1 MSPPAC
7 KLGKDVG
14 KPGAG
19 NLDSKNR
26 PGRLP
31 DCVAC
36 ARANEETSSSGGQTE
51 GIVQAFFVWDGISFK
66 PAQHE
71 LFVIE
76 PIKEVCEEKG
86 EEGDNFCGRGNDK
99 HAAEKQKNLQSMSHC
114 ALGYFLIGGKQGSFE
129 NLDWRNEKVS
139 ERSSSPVCH
148 LCLDV
153 P

>member
-1 MSPPAC
+1 MQATWNPSTAQGDSQIVLPVLVLMRKPLPVVV
-7 KLGKDVG
+7 KLRE
-14 KPGAG
+14 
-19 NLDSKNR
+19 SF
-26 PGRLP
+26 RL
-31 DCVAC
+31 
-36 ARANEETSSSGGQTE
+36 SSC
-51 GIVQAFFVWDGISFK
+51 GISFK